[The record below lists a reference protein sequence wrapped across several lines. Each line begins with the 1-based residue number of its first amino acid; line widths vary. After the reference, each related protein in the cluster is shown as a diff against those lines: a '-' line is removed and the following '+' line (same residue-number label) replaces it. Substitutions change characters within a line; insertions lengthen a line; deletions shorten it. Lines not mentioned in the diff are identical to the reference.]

1 MRTAAGATRPFY
13 TPLGT
18 RRISPL
24 VTSLHVHVI
33 GLDGLPDFHRNA
45 VFNPSHAIRLPFN
58 QHAPN
63 GPYLAPDLKQAY

>member
-1 MRTAAGATRPFY
+1 LRAAGFRVVEGSVAVY
-13 TPLGT
+13 AHGT
-18 RRISPL
+18 
-24 VTSLHVHVI
+24 
-33 GLDGLPDFHRNA
+33 GLPDFHSYA